1 MQTIANRDRAN
12 KRRRTTY
19 SDSTA
24 VYAGRRCLGAILLH
38 GKDGFRAIDSDNLV
52 GIFASQREA
61 VSRHHAGRAMSITAR
76 RLRLLKNG
84 YEPVACDGKLP
95 VLAGWQSIETTPAE
109 IERWA
114 QALPHATN
122 TGIRTKHAPAVDID
136 IRDQAVAEQVQQ
148 AVLNIIGDR
157 GTILQRVGLPPKRL
171 IPFRCDDPFRK
182 ITTPFF
188 KISPDDPDRLTNR
201 VEVLADGQQFVAEGI
216 HPDTRHPYQWAG
228 NLDLADVPRDELPVL
243 DEATA
248 RKFVE
253 EATRIMTAAG
263 WYTKVVEAPRQSDLS
278 WKPRPGDDERIASAL
293 SAIPADDRDIW
304 FTIGA
309 SSRISLA
316 QRARPVGPLVATLIE
331 IRRRRPGTR
340 VALHRDRR
348 RRATIATL
356 FHLAQQHGWRPPPLT
371 EQEHKPWRAAGYF
384 LRQLA
389 PANAWRMF
397 QHWCGTFPTPRL
409 SMPRP
414 SGFFEPF

>member
-1 MQTIANRDRAN
+1 
-12 KRRRTTY
+12 
-19 SDSTA
+19 
-24 VYAGRRCLGAILLH
+24 
-38 GKDGFRAIDSDNLV
+38 
-52 GIFASQREA
+52 
-61 VSRHHAGRAMSITAR
+61 MSVTAR
-76 RLRLLKNG
+76 RLRLLEHG
-84 YEPVACDGKLP
+84 YELVACEGKLP
-95 VLAGWQSIETTPAE
+95 VLAGWQRIETTEAE

-182 ITTPFF
+182 ITTPSF

-278 WKPRPGDDERIASAL
+278 WKPRPGDDECMASAL

-304 FTIGA
+304 FKIGA
-309 SSRISLA
+309 ILKDELGAAGRALWDRWSQSSSKYDADDQERVWRSI
-316 QRARPVGPLVATLIE
+316 
-331 IRRRRPGTR
+331 GTG
-340 VALHRDRR
+340 A

-356 FHLAQQHGWRPPPLT
+356 FHIAQQHGWRDPLDGIDR
-371 EQEHKPWRAAGYF
+371 EVWSACGY
-384 LRQLA
+384 LIARYL
-389 PANAWRMF
+389 PSDAWRLFRKWCERKAINQDLAARVF
-397 QHWCGTFPTPRL
+397 QAL
-409 SMPRP
+409 IQK
-414 SGFFEPF
+414 ELQ